1 MTKPGEQKR
10 VNNMLLGP
18 LERPALRW
26 LSAHMPAG
34 VTPNVLTYL
43 GLAGA
48 IVTFVAY
55 GLSRQDHNYL
65 WVASLGFIMN
75 WLGDSLD
82 GTLARYRKIERP
94 RFGFYVDHSADAF
107 TQVLFFAGLGI
118 SPYVRFDLALLALI
132 GYLLISILTYIN
144 AIVGGEFRISYAKIG
159 PTEMRVIAILTN
171 LYFYFGRPTIWNSPI
186 GSLSNFDA
194 VLLVIAV
201 VLFGGFLV
209 TAIMKARE
217 WDKLDPGKKTGSSPG
232 EA

>member
-18 LERPALRW
+18 LERPALNW
-26 LSAHMPAG
+26 MSAHMPSG
-34 VTPNVLTYL
+34 ITPNMLTYL

-48 IVTFVAY
+48 IMTFVAY
-55 GLSRQDHNYL
+55 GLSRQNRNYL
-65 WVASLGFIMN
+65 WVASLGFIVN

-107 TQVLFFAGLGI
+107 TQVVFFAGLGI
-118 SPYVRFDLALLALI
+118 SPYVRFDFALLALI
-132 GYLLISILTYIN
+132 GYLLMSILTYIN

-159 PTEMRVIAILTN
+159 PTEMRMIAILTN
-171 LYFYFGRPTIWNSPI
+171 LYFYFGRSAAWNSPI
-186 GSLSNFDA
+186 GPLSNFDA
-194 VLLVIAV
+194 VLLIIAV
-201 VLFGGFLV
+201 VMLGGFLV

-217 WDKLDPGKKTGSSPG
+217 WDKLDPGKKPGSPTG
-232 EA
+232 AA